1 MAKIS
6 EPFYIN
12 KLRIANRF
20 VAEPMLT
27 DTLDPEGYVNERYLK
42 TMAETAAGGW
52 GLVIVQASTVH
63 LSGQVV
69 RNELA
74 IHDDTCVPGLY
85 ELSETIKKYGP
96 RVAIQLFHAGAIAH
110 PKVLRTKDK
119 IPVAPSP
126 MPSFLNPSVMARELK
141 DTEIE
146 ELIDCY
152 GAAAARA
159 KEAGFEAVEVHA
171 CHGSLPHQF
180 LSPRLNK
187 RTDEWGKNRLL
198 FLTKIIESIRKNV
211 GPDFPIISRISV
223 DEHYTPGFSV
233 EDTVKYT
240 VPALEKA
247 GVNAIDCS
255 SGSVD
260 ASGIWVIQPLYM
272 DQGCLVKEARRVK
285 EVAKVPVGTV
295 GKIMDPKMA
304 ERIIAE
310 GSADWVGLGRPS
322 WADPHYA
329 KKTLEGKY
337 EEVRKC
343 IGCDYCTWTYI
354 ILNVPARCSVNW
366 EFGIEV
372 RVPEIK
378 KVEEPKNVLIV
389 GGGVAGM
396 EAARILALRGHN
408 VMLYEKKDA
417 LGGLVNIASD
427 IPYLYTLDLRHMVD
441 WLTTQVKKL
450 EIEVKL
456 GEEVTPELVDKLNP
470 DVAVIA
476 TGSIPHIPDI
486 QGIKGPNVIT
496 LDDYLWQKPE
506 LGKEVVVLGGTEG
519 AEVSVSLARQGKKV
533 TLVSEAA
540 DVVQAPYLYNP
551 IRVALLKSY
560 LAGDGVK
567 MITDAKV
574 TEVAKD
580 GVKIV
585 DKEGKERFIKADN
598 VISAFGRKAFDEL
611 AKALEGKVPELYKIG
626 DCVRPSYIFRAI
638 DDANHVARTI

>member
-1 MAKIS
+1 
-6 EPFYIN
+6 
-12 KLRIANRF
+12 
-20 VAEPMLT
+20 
-27 DTLDPEGYVNERYLK
+27 
-42 TMAETAAGGW
+42 
-52 GLVIVQASTVH
+52 
-63 LSGQVV
+63 
-69 RNELA
+69 
-74 IHDDTCVPGLY
+74 
-85 ELSETIKKYGP
+85 
-96 RVAIQLFHAGAIAH
+96 
-110 PKVLRTKDK
+110 
-119 IPVAPSP
+119 
-126 MPSFLNPSVMARELK
+126 
-141 DTEIE
+141 
-146 ELIDCY
+146 
-152 GAAAARA
+152 
-159 KEAGFEAVEVHA
+159 
-171 CHGSLPHQF
+171 
-180 LSPRLNK
+180 
-187 RTDEWGKNRLL
+187 
-198 FLTKIIESIRKNV
+198 
-211 GPDFPIISRISV
+211 
-223 DEHYTPGFSV
+223 
-233 EDTVKYT
+233 
-240 VPALEKA
+240 
-247 GVNAIDCS
+247 
-255 SGSVD
+255 
-260 ASGIWVIQPLYM
+260 
-272 DQGCLVKEARRVK
+272 
-285 EVAKVPVGTV
+285 
-295 GKIMDPKMA
+295 
-304 ERIIAE
+304 
-310 GSADWVGLGRPS
+310 
-322 WADPHYA
+322 
-329 KKTLEGKY
+329 
-337 EEVRKC
+337 
-343 IGCDYCTWTYI
+343 
-354 ILNVPARCSVNW
+354 
-366 EFGIEV
+366 V

-533 TLVSEAA
+533 TFVSEAA